1 MPYPYASDR
10 DELLSRLRKI
20 EGQVRGVQRM
30 VEGDKDCV
38 DVLAQISAVVSG
50 MEKVALR
57 LLASHVRGAVAA
69 AVRAKDPD
77 ENIDEAVRAVERFLQ
92 T

>member
-1 MPYPYASDR
+1 LPYPYASES
-10 DELLSRLRKI
+10 DELLSRLKKI

-30 VEGDKDCV
+30 VEGEKDCV

-57 LLASHVRGAVAA
+57 LLTSHVRGSVTA
-69 AVRAKDPD
+69 AVGAKDP
-77 ENIDEAVRAVERFLQ
+77 ESHVDEALKAVERFLQ
-92 T
+92 A

>member
-30 VEGDKDCV
+30 VSSDKDCV

-57 LLASHVRGAVAA
+57 LLTGHVRGAVA
-69 AVRAKDPD
+69 
-77 ENIDEAVRAVERFLQ
+77 EAVAAKEPDAKIDDAMRAVERFLQ
-92 T
+92 A

>member
-10 DELLSRLRKI
+10 DELLSRLKKI

-30 VEGDKDCV
+30 VGEDADCIN
-38 DVLAQISAVVSG
+38 VLTQISAVVSG

-57 LLASHVRGAVAA
+57 LLTSHVRGAVDA
-69 AVRAKDPD
+69 AVGAKDRD
-77 ENIDEAVRAVERFLQ
+77 AKVDEAVKAVERFLQ
-92 T
+92 S

>member
-30 VEGDKDCV
+30 VSSDKDCV

-57 LLASHVRGAVAA
+57 LLAGHVGSSVGEAVAA
-69 AVRAKDPD
+69 MDPD
-77 ENIDEAVRAVERFLQ
+77 AKIDDAMRAVERFLQ
-92 T
+92 A